1 MSRKINFKPVF
12 RRRPRAVALA
22 GTIYNWS
29 IELDFAHAT
38 VTKRLRIAGIQFKKG
53 QKIPARHILAALTG
67 GYDMSRARIM
77 KARARILE
85 LKLAQMERDLIPWV
99 EVERTISTT
108 CIAVRQRLDSLP
120 AEAAYLCNPSD
131 PEHARKVLEEWLA
144 RSLPIIRAQTAILKA
159 AADPQPT

>member
-38 VTKRLRIAGIQFKKG
+38 LTKRLRLAGIQFKKG
-53 QKIPARHILAALTG
+53 QKIPARHIFAALTG

-77 KARARILE
+77 MARARMLE

-99 EVERTISTT
+99 EVEKTISTT
-108 CIAVRQRLDSLP
+108 AMSVRHRLDSLP